1 MKKDFKRALS
11 KILAGA
17 MLITSSFSSV
27 VTVAAEESGST
38 GDSVV
43 FQNDLKSIKELS
55 VATPATIDG
64 GKITVETIAKGSG
77 QAATENIEVSIDGT
91 KGLVFGAK
99 NSDGTQNLTTG
110 KATLTLDSEA
120 EAGWIV
126 DVVIH
131 ASRVTNATVLELKDK
146 SGNSILA
153 LNQGG
158 KWNTYKPG
166 DNTDVSG
173 TVAVTDSTMAGQA
186 TWRLN
191 LGGDA
196 NAANTTRFLSKKTE
210 DGKLAVWSDNTGAS
224 TGQGTT
230 NFRFILKKDKTLQIF
245 SGTNFEQ
252 ELGVTKAT
260 GAGTATYGNALT
272 AEDFKNTSTS
282 LGQIVFEYTNS
293 KLGTLGFADVKV
305 TKLEDK
311 VDPEEPTTSSSSI
324 TTSTEDQSE
333 STSSEDS
340 SQTTTSSEDSSQ
352 TTTSSETA
360 SETSTSSETASE
372 TSTSSE
378 TASETTTSSEDS
390 SQTTTSSETASETST
405 SSETASETSTSSE
418 TASETTTEAQKYDM
432 AEAADPEKV
441 ADDNEAASSTTSK
454 KFLLTGDG
462 TVVKNESGSVTLTA
476 PESGSSK
483 LVAKFPKVYTD
494 GTVTFETKVN
504 LGEAFATANQ
514 GIVELWGTGNAS
526 GKEVLAVRVADGQ
539 YQFSVLGTK
548 HGVADFKAGETDVK
562 IAVNLKEKTAECYI
576 NGTKVADENGPVTL
590 AESTI
595 AAITEI
601 SHAVYFAKNGSA
613 TEILSMAVAHQADE
627 QPPVPVTGSGLKSE
641 VAPVGDANLDD
652 LKAGDKIAVT
662 YSLDD
667 EIAGINNYTMFINFD
682 PTILT
687 FDSAE
692 KPADPYTGYVTYNTT
707 TALGIL
713 PLVPGDLIEA
723 QANVKTGAS
732 NPDYAGT
739 KVPATADTTA
749 AQVGRIKLAA
759 VAGLNGASTNKEDS
773 ANVATTAGGKLFT
786 IYFTVKEGT
795 KGGSTTVSLDPVAG
809 SKANELFFEKPVD
822 GQGSSPVNIGTA
834 ADVEA
839 AVNENVVKVPVKV
852 DAFEYTYEGDGV
864 KIVIDAEGKVTVE
877 GDNVE
882 GLNGETM
889 TITLKKDTISPAD
902 FIAHMAAATQ
912 PEGVTVTDASEGDVK
927 KVTIT
932 KGDKS
937 VTFIIAESEKG
948 GEVDPP
954 TPGGDV
960 TLTVDGIEIG
970 LKKGDKGLIA
980 TVARGKAVEVEGGA
994 YVPLVGGTKTLAELT
1009 SADFTGATVDYDAA
1023 TATATLTVDGTS
1035 YKLELFKFG
1044 DVNNDTFVNVNDALQ
1059 AVASQNGEV
1068 ELTEKQ
1074 KLIADVNVDT
1084 YVNVNDALKM
1094 VGRQNDASTEF
1105 EAEAAN

>member
-55 VATPATIDG
+55 VATPAAIDG
-64 GKITVETIAKGSG
+64 GKITVETIAKGSD

-91 KGLVFGAK
+91 KGLVFGVN
-99 NSDGTQNLTTG
+99 NSAGTQNLTTG
-110 KATLTLDSEA
+110 KATLTLNSEA

-146 SGNSILA
+146 SGNPILA

-173 TVAVTDSTMAGQA
+173 TVAVTDSTMASQT

-191 LGGDA
+191 LGGDT

-245 SGTNFEQ
+245 SGANFEQ
-252 ELGVTKAT
+252 ELGVTKTT

-340 SQTTTSSEDSSQ
+340 SQTT
-352 TTTSSETA
+352 
-360 SETSTSSETASE
+360 
-372 TSTSSE
+372 
-378 TASETTTSSEDS
+378 
-390 SQTTTSSETASETST
+390 T

-562 IAVNLKEKTAECYI
+562 IAVNLKDKTAECYI

-601 SHAVYFAKNGSA
+601 SHAAYFAKNGSA

-882 GLNGETM
+882 GLTGETM

-1084 YVNVNDALKM
+1084 FVNVNDALKM

>member
-55 VATPATIDG
+55 VATPAAIDG
-64 GKITVETIAKGSG
+64 GKIKVETIAKGSD
-77 QAATENIEVSIDGT
+77 QATIEDIEVSIDET
-91 KGLVFGAK
+91 KGLVFGAN
-99 NSDGTQNLTTG
+99 NSAGTQNLATG

-146 SGNSILA
+146 SGNPILA

-196 NAANTTRFLSKKTE
+196 NAANTTRFLSKKTD

-224 TGQGTT
+224 TSQGTT

-245 SGTNFEQ
+245 SGANFEQ
-252 ELGVTKAT
+252 ELGVTKTT

-340 SQTTTSSEDSSQ
+340 SQ
-352 TTTSSETA
+352 
-360 SETSTSSETASE
+360 
-372 TSTSSE
+372 
-378 TASETTTSSEDS
+378 TTTSSEDS

-601 SHAVYFAKNGSA
+601 SHAAYFAKNGSA

>member
-55 VATPATIDG
+55 VATPAAIDG
-64 GKITVETIAKGSG
+64 GKIKVETIAKGSD
-77 QAATENIEVSIDGT
+77 QATIEDIEVSIDET
-91 KGLVFGAK
+91 KGLVFGAN
-99 NSDGTQNLTTG
+99 NSAGTQNLTTG

-146 SGNSILA
+146 SGNPILA

-196 NAANTTRFLSKKTE
+196 NAANTTRFLSKKTD

-224 TGQGTT
+224 TSQGTT

-245 SGTNFEQ
+245 SGANFEQ
-252 ELGVTKAT
+252 ELGVTKTT

-378 TASETTTSSEDS
+378 TASETTT
-390 SQTTTSSETASETST
+390 
-405 SSETASETSTSSE
+405 
-418 TASETTTEAQKYDM
+418 EAQKNDM

-601 SHAVYFAKNGSA
+601 SHAAYFAKNGSA

>member
-55 VATPATIDG
+55 VATPAAIDG
-64 GKITVETIAKGSG
+64 GKIKVETIAKGSD
-77 QAATENIEVSIDGT
+77 QATIEDIEVSIDET
-91 KGLVFGAK
+91 KGLVFGAN
-99 NSDGTQNLTTG
+99 NSAGTQNLTTG

-146 SGNSILA
+146 SGNPILA

-196 NAANTTRFLSKKTE
+196 NAANTTRFLSKKTD

-224 TGQGTT
+224 TSQGTT

-245 SGTNFEQ
+245 SGANFEQ
-252 ELGVTKAT
+252 ELGVTKTT

-352 TTTSSETA
+352 
-360 SETSTSSETASE
+360 
-372 TSTSSE
+372 
-378 TASETTTSSEDS
+378 TTTSSEDS

-601 SHAVYFAKNGSA
+601 SHAAYFAKNGSA

>member
-55 VATPATIDG
+55 VATPAAIDG
-64 GKITVETIAKGSG
+64 GKITVETIAKGSD
-77 QAATENIEVSIDGT
+77 QVATENIEVSIDGT
-91 KGLVFGAK
+91 KGLVFGAN
-99 NSDGTQNLTTG
+99 NSAGTQNLTTG

-146 SGNSILA
+146 SGNPILA

-166 DNTDVSG
+166 ENTDVSG
-173 TVAVTDSTMAGQA
+173 TVAVTDSTMASQT

-224 TGQGTT
+224 TSQGTT

-245 SGTNFEQ
+245 SGANFEQ
-252 ELGVTKAT
+252 ELGVTKTT

-311 VDPEEPTTSSSSI
+311 EDPEEPTTSSSSI

-340 SQTTTSSEDSSQ
+340 SQTTTSSE
-352 TTTSSETA
+352 TA
-360 SETSTSSETASE
+360 SETSTR
-372 TSTSSE
+372 
-378 TASETTTSSEDS
+378 
-390 SQTTTSSETASETST
+390 SETASETST

-548 HGVADFKAGETDVK
+548 HGVAAFKAGEADVK
-562 IAVNLKEKTAECYI
+562 IAVNLKDKTAECYI

-601 SHAVYFAKNGSA
+601 SHAAYFAKNGSA

-773 ANVATTAGGKLFT
+773 ANVATTAGG
-786 IYFTVKEGT
+786 
-795 KGGSTTVSLDPVAG
+795 STTVSLDPVAG

-882 GLNGETM
+882 GLTGETM

>member
-1 MKKDFKRALS
+1 M
-11 KILAGA
+11 
-17 MLITSSFSSV
+17 
-27 VTVAAEESGST
+27 
-38 GDSVV
+38 
-43 FQNDLKSIKELS
+43 
-55 VATPATIDG
+55 
-64 GKITVETIAKGSG
+64 
-77 QAATENIEVSIDGT
+77 
-91 KGLVFGAK
+91 
-99 NSDGTQNLTTG
+99 
-110 KATLTLDSEA
+110 
-120 EAGWIV
+120 
-126 DVVIH
+126 
-131 ASRVTNATVLELKDK
+131 TNATVLELKDK
-146 SGNSILA
+146 GGNPILA

-166 DNTDVSG
+166 ENTDVSG
-173 TVAVTDSTMAGQA
+173 TVAVTDSTMASQT

-191 LGGDA
+191 LGGNA

-224 TGQGTT
+224 TSQGTT

-245 SGTNFEQ
+245 SGANFEQ
-252 ELGVTKAT
+252 ELGVTKTT
-260 GAGTATYGNALT
+260 GVGTATYGNALT

-340 SQTTTSSEDSSQ
+340 SQTT
-352 TTTSSETA
+352 
-360 SETSTSSETASE
+360 
-372 TSTSSE
+372 
-378 TASETTTSSEDS
+378 
-390 SQTTTSSETASETST
+390 T

-514 GIVELWGTGNAS
+514 GIVELWGTGGS
-526 GKEVLAVRVADGQ
+526 GKDVLAVRVADGQ

-562 IAVNLKEKTAECYI
+562 IAVNLKDKTAECYI

-601 SHAVYFAKNGSA
+601 SHAAYFAKNGSA

-882 GLNGETM
+882 GLTGETM

>member
-55 VATPATIDG
+55 VATPAAIDG
-64 GKITVETIAKGSG
+64 GKIKVETIAKGSD
-77 QAATENIEVSIDGT
+77 QATIEDIEVSIDET
-91 KGLVFGAK
+91 KGFVFGAN
-99 NSDGTQNLTTG
+99 NSAGTQNLTTG

-146 SGNSILA
+146 SGNPILA

-196 NAANTTRFLSKKTE
+196 NAANTTRFLSKKTD

-224 TGQGTT
+224 TSQGTT

-245 SGTNFEQ
+245 SGANFEQ
-252 ELGVTKAT
+252 ELGVTKTT

-352 TTTSSETA
+352 
-360 SETSTSSETASE
+360 
-372 TSTSSE
+372 
-378 TASETTTSSEDS
+378 TTTSSEDS

-601 SHAVYFAKNGSA
+601 SHAAYFAKNGSA

>member
-55 VATPATIDG
+55 VATPAAIDG
-64 GKITVETIAKGSG
+64 GKIKVETIAKGSD
-77 QAATENIEVSIDGT
+77 QATIEDIEVSIDET
-91 KGLVFGAK
+91 KGLVFGAN
-99 NSDGTQNLTTG
+99 NSAGTQNLTTG

-146 SGNSILA
+146 SGNPILA

-196 NAANTTRFLSKKTE
+196 NAANTTRFLSKKTD

-224 TGQGTT
+224 TSQGTT

-245 SGTNFEQ
+245 SGANFEQ
-252 ELGVTKAT
+252 ELGVTKTT

-340 SQTTTSSEDSSQ
+340 SQ
-352 TTTSSETA
+352 
-360 SETSTSSETASE
+360 
-372 TSTSSE
+372 
-378 TASETTTSSEDS
+378 TTTSSEDS

-601 SHAVYFAKNGSA
+601 SHAAYFAKNGSA